1 MARPSVLVTVLTTS
15 DHKVIGQLYIGAS
28 MLGALDRRR
37 CSACCSAPSASTA
50 TAPLLDSNAINQMFA
65 GYRVGLVFA
74 LAVPLFLGIALY
86 VVPLQLGARALAFP
100 RAAAAG
106 FWAWFGGV
114 VLLVVALFNNGG
126 PFGGNH
132 DMVELYLAAYVVMLV
147 GLTASAATIA
157 ASVLTTRAP
166 GMRMPRVPF
175 FAWSAL
181 VWAIGLVLVLPVLVG
196 VLIYLYVDHRYAGGC
211 CSAGRPASRPGPSSS
226 SPGRCSPSSPR
237 RPSACSPS

>member
-1 MARPSVLVTVLTTS
+1 MLTTS

-28 MLGALDRRR
+28 MLGALIVGVLGVLLGAERIDGDG
-37 CSACCSAPSASTA
+37 T
-50 TAPLLDSNAINQMFA
+50 LLDSNAINQLFA

-114 VLLVVALFNNGG
+114 VLLIVALFNNGG

-132 DMVELYLAAYVVMLV
+132 DMVELYLGAYVVMLV
-147 GLTASAATIA
+147 GITASAGDDRRVGAHHPGAGHAHAEGA
-157 ASVLTTRAP
+157 AVRLVGAGVGARA
-166 GMRMPRVPF
+166 GAGAAGR
-175 FAWSAL
+175 WSA
-181 VWAIGLVLVLPVLVG
+181 
-196 VLIYLYVDHRYAGGC
+196 C
-211 CSAGRPASRPGPSSS
+211 
-226 SPGRCSPSSPR
+226 
-237 RPSACSPS
+237 